1 MVERRKILVANVPLI
16 SSFTVDDQFLPQTS
30 RVAFCLSWRQDY
42 AISEQNFE
50 VQENIDY
57 ITDNSG
63 RGLQESMT
71 LTIPQGYKRQELSF

>member
-16 SSFTVDDQFLPQTS
+16 SSFTVDDQILPQTS
-30 RVAFCLSWRQDY
+30 RVAFCLSWRQ
-42 AISEQNFE
+42 EQNFE
-50 VQENIDY
+50 VQGNIDY

-63 RGLQESMT
+63 RGHQVSMT